1 MTLGQIKKILPE
13 LSTLGFQLENGT
25 FVPQHFHVTEIGKV
39 TKNFIDCGGAVRNEE
54 KVNFQLWTA
63 DDEDHR
69 LKAEKLLDII
79 RISEEKLGIE
89 DLEIE
94 VEYQGTTI
102 GRYDLDFNGS
112 NFVLTNKLTACLAQ
126 DSCGIPPQKQKV
138 ALSELTK
145 QNSGCSPGSGCC

>member
-13 LSTLGFQLENGT
+13 LSTLEFQLEDGT

-54 KVNFQLWTA
+54 KVNFQLWIA

>member
-13 LSTLGFQLENGT
+13 LGTLGFQLEDGT

-39 TKNFIDCGGAVRNEE
+39 TKNFIDCGGAVRSEE

-126 DSCGIPPQKQKV
+126 DSCGIPPQKQTV

>member
-13 LSTLGFQLENGT
+13 LSTLGFQLEDGT

>member
-13 LSTLGFQLENGT
+13 LGTLGFQLEDGT

-79 RISEEKLGIE
+79 RISEEKLGIK

>member
-1 MTLGQIKKILPE
+1 MTFGQIKKILPE
-13 LSTLGFQLENGT
+13 LSTLGFQLEDGT

-39 TKNFIDCGGAVRNEE
+39 TKNFIDCGGVVRNEE
-54 KVNFQLWTA
+54 KVNFQLWTP

>member
-13 LSTLGFQLENGT
+13 LSTLGFQLEDGT

-54 KVNFQLWTA
+54 KVNFQLWIA

-79 RISEEKLGIE
+79 RISEEKLEIE

-94 VEYQGTTI
+94 VEYQGMTI

>member
-13 LSTLGFQLENGT
+13 LSTLGFQLEDGT

-54 KVNFQLWTA
+54 KVNFQLWIA